1 MIVYLQMIETD
12 EDKSKFEEIY
22 QEYRNLMYYVAYKRM
37 QHEQDA
43 EDVVHHVFVK
53 IAENIKNIEPVSPK
67 TKQLIVTMVDNRVTD
82 VFRVRGKHP
91 VVMYDDELKNS
102 PVTENEREDLL
113 AECILKLPEQ
123 QRMVIWMNIQNE
135 PYEYE
140 FTWLPNGYVKLYEKD
155 TGSRITRLYKN
166 EAGQMLQF
174 NYVYDPNE
182 TDIYVIAPT
191 ATVDDAVV
199 NGYAADFIKIEDW
212 TVSGEG
218 FIDFSK
224 TASVAKGNTYTLKV
238 YAEINNV
245 EITPVS
251 LTKTYR

>member
-53 IAENIKNIEPVSPK
+53 IAENIKHIEPVSPK

-123 QRMVIWMNIQNE
+123 QRMVDMFQPVVRKYSRMMNHDEDIASELVLALIELVHNIR
-135 PYEYE
+135 
-140 FTWLPNGYVKLYEKD
+140 LDKLDAPNDYVLISYIGRSLYHK
-155 TGSRITRLYKN
+155 Y
-166 EAGQMLQF
+166 
-174 NYVYDPNE
+174 PCC
-182 TDIYVIAPT
+182 
-191 ATVDDAVV
+191 
-199 NGYAADFIKIEDW
+199 
-212 TVSGEG
+212 
-218 FIDFSK
+218 
-224 TASVAKGNTYTLKV
+224 
-238 YAEINNV
+238 
-245 EITPVS
+245 
-251 LTKTYR
+251 

>member
-67 TKQLIVTMVDNRVTD
+67 TKQLIVTMVDNRATD

-102 PVTENEREDLL
+102 SVTENECEDLL
-113 AECILKLPEQ
+113 TECILKLPEQ
-123 QRMVIWMNIQNE
+123 QRMVIWMKYKQGYSLREIAKVLDISLVWAQKIDQRAKKKLE
-135 PYEYE
+135 ELYLEGGGILGLRKKC
-140 FTWLPNGYVKLYEKD
+140 FAQLLPDPVKFMCPILNGGTILRTNMNPLYNL
-155 TGSRITRLYKN
+155 RRRLK
-166 EAGQMLQF
+166 
-174 NYVYDPNE
+174 
-182 TDIYVIAPT
+182 
-191 ATVDDAVV
+191 
-199 NGYAADFIKIEDW
+199 
-212 TVSGEG
+212 S
-218 FIDFSK
+218 
-224 TASVAKGNTYTLKV
+224 
-238 YAEINNV
+238 
-245 EITPVS
+245 
-251 LTKTYR
+251 

>member
-43 EDVVHHVFVK
+43 EDVVRHVFVK

-102 PVTENEREDLL
+102 PVTENDREDLL
-113 AECILKLPEQ
+113 TECILKLPEQ
-123 QRMVIWMNIQNE
+123 QRMVIWMKYKQ
-135 PYEYE
+135 
-140 FTWLPNGYVKLYEKD
+140 GYSLREIAKALDISLVWAQKIDQRAKKKLEE
-155 TGSRITRLYKN
+155 LY
-166 EAGQMLQF
+166 L
-174 NYVYDPNE
+174 
-182 TDIYVIAPT
+182 
-191 ATVDDAVV
+191 
-199 NGYAADFIKIEDW
+199 
-212 TVSGEG
+212 EG
-218 FIDFSK
+218 GGI
-224 TASVAKGNTYTLKV
+224 L
-238 YAEINNV
+238 
-245 EITPVS
+245 
-251 LTKTYR
+251 